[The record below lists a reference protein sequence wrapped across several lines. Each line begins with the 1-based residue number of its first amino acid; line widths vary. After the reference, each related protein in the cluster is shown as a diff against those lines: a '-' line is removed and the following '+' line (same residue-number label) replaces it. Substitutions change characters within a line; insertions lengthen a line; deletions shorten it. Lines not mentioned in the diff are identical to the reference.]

1 MRAQINA
8 ITIAAKDLKLLK
20 NFYQKSFAWDIQ
32 TESEELVVFRLKNGL
47 AFTIYQQDKHAEYL
61 QSDLKAGDAFPKA
74 YFTINTNSLK
84 ETDEIFMELEIKQVD
99 IVRKPKQVFW
109 GGYSGIIT
117 DPEQNYWEISYNPM
131 HQ

>member
-32 TESEELVVFRLKNGL
+32 TESEELVLFRLKNGL

-61 QSDLKAGDAFPKA
+61 QSDFKAGDAFPKA